1 MKTRSIL
8 YTLAIW
14 ILLFTLVSYS
24 PLAASYAA
32 AASNGTNN
40 GKAKVRVIAETN
52 EKASAAL
59 DQGCDIVRE
68 TKGLKALIC
77 TSDVASALG
86 LQEDIRM
93 FAVDAGANSQIAAN
107 TVQDSGNNG
116 TGRKVVV
123 LDTGYNYAHVELSS
137 SFLGGIDF
145 VNNDSDPADDNGHGS
160 HVAGLITADGIL
172 SNAKGAAPGTGII
185 AGKVLDSSGSGFF
198 SDIVAGIYW
207 AVDGPDGVYATGDDF
222 NADAISISIGSSSPY
237 VYKGYC
243 DTVMPSMTN
252 AIKYAVSKGVL
263 VVVAAGNSGSA
274 GVSIPGCISYST
286 TVGAVK
292 TSDSIASFSGRGK
305 AVDITAPGV
314 SLVSAWIGGDS
325 AYATASGTSM
335 ATPIVSAT
343 VALIKHD
350 HPTYSPSQVE
360 SALFKTAKDLGKA
373 GKDTSYGYGR
383 VVASAAVGYS

>member
-1 MKTRSIL
+1 MKIKSIF
-8 YTLAIW
+8 YTLAIG
-14 ILLFTLVSYS
+14 ILIFTLISYS
-24 PLAASYAA
+24 PLAASYATSTGNGG
-32 AASNGTNN
+32 SNS
-40 GKAKVRVIAETN
+40 GKAKVRVITETD
-52 EKASAAL
+52 EKAAAAL
-59 DQGCDIVRE
+59 DQGCNIVRE
-68 TKGLKALIC
+68 TKGLKALVC

-86 LQEDIRM
+86 LPEDIRM
-93 FAVDAGANSQIAAN
+93 FAVDAGANSQISASA
-107 TVQDSGNNG
+107 VQDSGNNG
-116 TGRKVVV
+116 TGRKLVV
-123 LDTGYNYAHVELSS
+123 LDTGYNYGHVELNS

-145 VNNDSDPADDNGHGS
+145 VNDDNDPADDNGHGS

-172 SNAKGAAPGTGII
+172 SNARGVAPGAGII

-198 SDIVAGIYW
+198 SDVVAGIYW
-207 AVDGPDGVYATGDDF
+207 AVDGPDGVSGTGDDF

-243 DTVMPSMTN
+243 DSVMPSMTN
-252 AIKYAVSKGVL
+252 AIKYAVSKGVM

-292 TSDSIASFSGRGK
+292 KSDSIASFSGRGK

-314 SLVSAWIGGDS
+314 SLVSSWIGGES
-325 AYATASGTSM
+325 TYATASGTSM
-335 ATPIVSAT
+335 ATPIISAT

-350 HPTYSPSQVE
+350 HPSYSPSQVE
-360 SALFKTAKDLGKA
+360 GALFKTAKDLGKA

-383 VVASAAVGYS
+383 VVASAAVAG